1 MRIGLVRHFKVDLKK
16 KKLMS
21 AKEYNE
27 HVYNYDRAGVLPN
40 ELVVDSYW
48 EKCYCSSLPRAITTA
63 KTIYHGEIIISDKLI
78 EVPTAAWADLRFK
91 MPYYFW
97 TIFARFAWI
106 RHHVSQPENRTN
118 TIKRL
123 SEILEQIISENGAE
137 SNILI
142 VSHAGAL
149 YEIKKML
156 RERGFEGKGFIT
168 ASNGKLYVFD
178 SKNRS

>member
-16 KKLMS
+16 KKLMTS
-21 AKEYNE
+21 KEYNE

-78 EVPTAAWADLRFK
+78 EVPTAAWVNLRFK
-91 MPYYFW
+91 MPYHFW
-97 TIFARFAWI
+97 AIFARFAWI
-106 RHHVSQPENRTN
+106 RHHVSQPEKRAN

-156 RERGFEGKGFIT
+156 RKKGFKGQGFIT

-178 SKNRS
+178 SKSKS